1 MCFIHKYILNSRVQI
16 VQSTVRGNTSHRHT
30 HLTPH
35 RDKATDEQAIVPEDT
50 VVTITLLK

>member
-50 VVTITLLK
+50 ITLL